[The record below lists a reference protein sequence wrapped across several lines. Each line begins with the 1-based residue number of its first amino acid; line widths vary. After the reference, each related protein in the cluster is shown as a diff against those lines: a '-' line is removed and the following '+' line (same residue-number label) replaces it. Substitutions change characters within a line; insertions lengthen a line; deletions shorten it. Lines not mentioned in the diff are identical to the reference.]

1 MYYVIGVNG
10 QQYGPVDEVVLKQ
23 WIGEG
28 RVGAQSLSFRSGE
41 ASWMPLGE
49 RPDFKEL
56 FAQPAPAPAAT
67 AGTTGAPAAA
77 MAPAAA
83 PPAAPA
89 TAPVAAAVG
98 PNQPKDWL
106 VTLLLSIF
114 LGTFGVDRFYM
125 GYVGLGILK
134 LITLGGCGIWWLVD
148 VILIATGSMKDAQ
161 GRPLVKSV

>member
-10 QQYGPVDEVVLKQ
+10 QQYGPVEEAVLKQ

-49 RPDFKEL
+49 RADFKEL
-56 FAQPAPAPAAT
+56 FTRPSAPVAA
-67 AGTTGAPAAA
+67 TGAPSAA
-77 MAPAAA
+77 
-83 PPAAPA
+83 PAAPA
-89 TAPVAAAVG
+89 TAPVAAPVG

-106 VTLLLSIF
+106 VALLLSIF
-114 LGTFGVDRFYM
+114 LGGLGVDRFYM

-134 LITLGGCGIWWLVD
+134 LVTLGGCGVWWLID

>member
-10 QQYGPVDEVVLKQ
+10 QQYGPVDEAVLRQ

-28 RVGAQSLSFRSGE
+28 RVGAQSLSFKSGE

-49 RPDFKEL
+49 RAELKEL
-56 FAQPAPAPAAT
+56 FARPAPAPAAP
-67 AGTTGAPAAA
+67 GAPVASV
-77 MAPAAA
+77 PPPPPA
-83 PPAAPA
+83 PPAP
-89 TAPVAAAVG
+89 AAVG
-98 PNQPKDWL
+98 PNAPKDWL
-106 VTLLLSIF
+106 VALLLSIF
-114 LGTFGVDRFYM
+114 LGTLGVDRFYM

-134 LITLGGCGIWWLVD
+134 LFTLGGCGIWWLID

>member
-10 QQYGPVDEVVLKQ
+10 QQYGPVEEAVLRQ

-49 RPDFKEL
+49 RADFKEL
-56 FAQPAPAPAAT
+56 FAQPAPAPAA
-67 AGTTGAPAAA
+67 APGAPPAAQAPAAA
-77 MAPAAA
+77 AQAGPAPV
-83 PPAAPA
+83 P
-89 TAPVAAAVG
+89 APVAAPVG

-134 LITLGGCGIWWLVD
+134 LVTLGGCGIWWLVD

-161 GRPLVKSV
+161 GRPLMKSV